1 MLATLVARARAERAT
16 PYARRVTAWE
26 RRTEW
31 PLAGAAVLFLVA
43 YAWPV
48 LDPTLDRRWMVAC
61 SVVTW
66 VVYAGFLVD
75 YLVRLRLA
83 HDRGRWFV
91 RHLLDLL
98 ILALPLLRPLRLL
111 RLIALLQVLN
121 RTTSGSLR
129 GRVALYVSGG
139 SVMLWFVAAL
149 AVLDAERDADGATI
163 TTLGD
168 AVWWAAATMTT
179 VGYGDRVPVT
189 GTGRAVGIGLMVCG
203 IALLGSVTAM
213 LASWLLHFIEEEQ
226 EQTSRDLDV
235 LTTEVRQLRE
245 AVEGLRTTAPS
256 ADP

>member
-1 MLATLVARARAERAT
+1 M
-16 PYARRVTAWE
+16 TAWE

-31 PLAGAAVLFLVA
+31 PLAGAAVLFLAA

-48 LDPTLDRRWMVAC
+48 LHPGLSRGWVVAC
-61 SVVTW
+61 AVVTW
-66 VVYAGFLVD
+66 VVYAVFLVD

-83 HDRGRWFV
+83 DDRGRWFV
-91 RHLLDLL
+91 RHLLDLV

-111 RLIALLQVLN
+111 RLITLLQVLN
-121 RTTSGSLR
+121 RTASGSLR

-139 SVMLWFVAAL
+139 SVLLWFVAAL

-189 GTGRAVGIGLMVCG
+189 GTGRGVGIGLMVCG

-226 EQTSRDLDV
+226 EQTSRELDV

-245 AVEGLRTTAPS
+245 AVEGLRPTAP
-256 ADP
+256 DPDP